1 MQRVRTHR
9 QTDRGT
15 PSVLKWCLL
24 AGMGLSAV
32 ILAQSTVQWVT
43 IMRGFA
49 DPERSPDSLGYFYI
63 PTPNTYW
70 SGQLFEAYRELSG
83 DTLSRFVR
91 LRQWTDSFV
100 HHHHYEYQ
108 HYFMDI
114 PVVGGIVREHFSDEG
129 LYLLHGKIGW
139 FDGIDTIDW
148 RKLLDPQ
155 LAVSMFLQAH
165 FKYPDD
171 TTYYFAWEDS
181 LWEAYLKSEL
191 EDSTATW
198 FPTARLVWISP
209 NIGNSSGSYL
219 TNLHLAYA
227 IRVVCIDP
235 FFDTTYYVDAFAPWN
250 VIVAISNVY
259 SVGVNNPCPSGY
271 GLASVW
277 YHGNRCIDTRKQG
290 NKYILRAD
298 DDDHD
303 FSTKY
308 YAMLLP
314 CALIAN
320 IKDKD
325 NDWVGVHGDATS
337 VHWFV
342 QQAWD
347 FFHWQ
352 MNHLLARRI
361 CIKVNMPQPD
371 ASAGQA
377 LWGYY
382 SMYVGNV
389 PDFHATRAL
398 DVIAHEFAHLVIRET
413 SNLTYIGESGALN
426 ESFSD
431 IMGVT
436 VEHWVE
442 GPSADWLLME
452 DGSTNP
458 MVIRSLQAPK
468 QYGYHYDT
476 SGNVHLGQPDTYKGL
491 FWDNGGAVHVNSG
504 PANHWFYLLS
514 AGGSGI
520 NDHGASY
527 QVSGIGVFTAAD
539 IVFKAWTNY
548 MVSASGYYD
557 AAQATLTAQQVLY
570 GSCFYQEQIW
580 NAWHAVGLD
589 TNLLSRQP
597 CTMTGLGG
605 HLLQDGVVKGYWV
618 NANQKVLISV
628 PLMSYY
634 ELLSSTGVVL
644 QQGYTLQPFIAF
656 RLPVSGVYWL
666 RLNGQEIIQ
675 IIVQ

>member
-1 MQRVRTHR
+1 
-9 QTDRGT
+9 
-15 PSVLKWCLL
+15 
-24 AGMGLSAV
+24 
-32 ILAQSTVQWVT
+32 
-43 IMRGFA
+43 MRGFA
-49 DPERSPDSLGYFYI
+49 DQERSPDSLGYFYI

-100 HHHHYEYQ
+100 RHHHYEYQ

-155 LAVSMFLQAH
+155 FAVSMFLRAH
-165 FKYPDD
+165 FNYPDD

-181 LWEAYLKSEL
+181 LWEAYLQSEL

-209 NIGNSSGSYL
+209 NIGNSSGPYL

-298 DDDHD
+298 DDSHD

-314 CALIAN
+314 CAVIVN

-347 FFHWQ
+347 FFHWK
-352 MNHLLARRI
+352 MNHLLSRRI
-361 CIKVNMPQPD
+361 CIKVNRPEMN
-371 ASAGQA
+371 AGAGQA

-382 SMYVGNV
+382 SIYVGNV
-389 PDFHATRAL
+389 PDFHGPRAL
-398 DVIAHEFAHLVIRET
+398 DVIAHEFAHLVIGET
-413 SNLTYIGESGALN
+413 SALVYKNESGALN

-431 IMGVT
+431 IMAT
-436 VEHWVE
+436 VIEHWTE
-442 GPSADWLLME
+442 GPSADWLVIE
-452 DGSTNP
+452 DATTNP
-458 MVIRSLQAPK
+458 FVRRSLQNPK
-468 QYGYHYDT
+468 AYGAHIDT
-476 SGNVHLGQPDTYKGL
+476 NGQVALGQPDTYHGQY
-491 FWDNGGAVHVNSG
+491 WYYGPEDEGGVHINSG
-504 PANHWFYLLS
+504 PANYWFYLLTN
-514 AGGSGI
+514 GGNGT
-520 NDHGASY
+520 NDLGNSY
-527 QVSGIGVFTAAD
+527 NVVGLGMDVATKITF
-539 IVFKAWTNY
+539 FAWTQY
-548 MVSASGYYD
+548 LVQSSVYYD
-557 AAQATLTAQQVLY
+557 AAQATLYAEQHLY
-570 GSCFYQEQIW
+570 NSCFYQQQVL
-580 NAWHAVGLD
+580 NAWYAVGID
-589 TNLLSRQP
+589 TSVLHRPDCSNATGLLSYRFTNQ
-597 CTMTGLGG
+597 TFHDLI
-605 HLLQDGVVKGYWV
+605 LSR
-618 NANQKVLISV
+618 NQKLHIRFEIPVNYQVLSIDGK
-628 PLMSYY
+628 
-634 ELLSSTGVVL
+634 LLA
-644 QQGYTLQPFIAF
+644 QQNQATA
-656 RLPVSGVYWL
+656 L
-666 RLNGQEIIQ
+666 RLYFPQAGLFLLRVETPRHLQIIK